1 MERANVLV
9 ELSSSLQAN
18 ATKPL
23 IEVEM
28 WRNDDF
34 RDVTGRSEFRVE
46 VKDSGAG

>member
-9 ELSSSLQAN
+9 ELPSSLQAN

-28 WRNDDF
+28 L
-34 RDVTGRSEFRVE
+34 VE
-46 VKDSGAG
+46 RG